1 MNIYKVHLR
10 FALNASLTIWS
21 STINFYLSSW
31 YWFSQDHTHVAVVGV
46 GKSHSAE
53 DSFSSLED
61 IDIRRQ
67 NIRSAAAGIISVYPR
82 DFICYSFVRYYYC
95 LCVCLLPLHWLYNW
109 VLNWSDFIPQERVV
123 QSGNR
128 ILCTPLRT
136 TRGKQNELRQKDKSK

>member
-31 YWFSQDHTHVAVVGV
+31 YWFSQDHSHVAVVGV

-67 NIRSAAAGIISVYPR
+67 NIRSAAAGVTSVYPR

-109 VLNWSDFIPQERVV
+109 VLNWTEVILSHRKGLYNQVIIYYVLPSVQQEE
-123 QSGNR
+123 N
-128 ILCTPLRT
+128 
-136 TRGKQNELRQKDKSK
+136 KMN